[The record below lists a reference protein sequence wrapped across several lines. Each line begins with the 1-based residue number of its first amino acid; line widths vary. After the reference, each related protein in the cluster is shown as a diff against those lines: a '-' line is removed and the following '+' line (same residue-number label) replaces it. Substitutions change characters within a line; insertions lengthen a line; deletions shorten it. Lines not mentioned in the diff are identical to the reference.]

1 MKLLSWTVLKTSYS
15 DIWKYIPNYNWCKIG
30 VNIPMLEGEKAL
42 QTAPIGDLK
51 EMEIDIY
58 EIGNRRFTK
67 CR

>member
-15 DIWKYIPNYNWCKIG
+15 DIWKYIPNYDWCKIG
-30 VNIPMLEGEKAL
+30 VNIPMLEGEKSL

-58 EIGNRRFTK
+58 EIRNRRFTK
-67 CR
+67 RR

>member
-15 DIWKYIPNYNWCKIG
+15 DIWKYIPNYDWCKIG

-42 QTAPIGDLK
+42 QTASIGDLK

-58 EIGNRRFTK
+58 ETGNRRFTK
-67 CR
+67 RR

>member
-1 MKLLSWTVLKTSYS
+1 MSYS
-15 DIWKYIPNYNWCKIG
+15 DIWKYIPNYDWCKIG

-58 EIGNRRFTK
+58 ETRHCRLTKRR
-67 CR
+67 